1 MRILKKFFFEIKR
14 FSNFIIHSLYWFMLG
29 VFHLSTWF
37 YFTKTGTIKKPNKS
51 CSVPWVYQA
60 EVFPLHVKVK
70 GSTLDSISNFLNKT
84 KTFLLFAVCC
94 VITSL
99 YSQFYVIECKGLSLE
114 EMDQTMADKA

>member
-60 EVFPLHVKVK
+60 F
-70 GSTLDSISNFLNKT
+70 STSCQISGLVET